1 MSEQLTH
8 SLTPKCMNRVKYHQ
22 HDVILSKPQ
31 LNLNTSST
39 VVGFDM
45 KMTVQTTPPTP
56 TPHHHT
62 NSMSAISQLL
72 LTRF

>member
-39 VVGFDM
+39 VDGFDM
-45 KMTVQTTPPTP
+45 KMTVQTTPHP
-56 TPHHHT
+56 
-62 NSMSAISQLL
+62 L
-72 LTRF
+72 

>member
-45 KMTVQTTPPTP
+45 KKTASDPPP
-56 TPHHHT
+56 HT

-72 LTRF
+72 LTQF